1 MTDVTAPSP
10 MEFVIR
16 LCCIGEVDTNL
27 FTEATLCALKQ
38 QPLLQ
43 ANASLGP
50 THLTSFWRPASNTV
64 PVIQWLDGDPSI
76 GRGYPDSF
84 LPIDLETE
92 IGFRLYGWRFNIDQE
107 PRMELR
113 FVFHHACCDG
123 KGSLDFIAQ
132 VLQNLSRM
140 VDGQSADTTSRFDK
154 QSVLKRGC
162 SQRREISLLNRIRRT
177 LIVRPKR
184 AANMLLIR
192 PRSLGSKFTCGA
204 EKPAL
209 QNLFADPPRQCST
222 TLDQT
227 TTRQLGVF
235 AKSHSAT
242 TNTVLAREL
251 FHALNECAGCATS
264 DPDRKRALRLLIP
277 FSLREERH
285 VRMPAANCVSMAYI
299 EANQSLLDQDGDD
312 NPVLLTDLVRQ
323 FKNIRHWNL
332 DHAWN
337 ETIETYAKLWPLIK
351 PFKRLKSSKRSQQNR
366 RPIATTV
373 MSNLGRVFKHED
385 CVNHEGEF
393 SVGSL
398 TVKTVHLA
406 LPCNADLS
414 MNFAVNFYCNR
425 LTLDVSYL
433 PSIVSRSTAQ
443 NLLDSWKS
451 RIARLVEPSQAPELA
466 RSAV

>member
-1 MTDVTAPSP
+1 
-10 MEFVIR
+10 
-16 LCCIGEVDTNL
+16 
-27 FTEATLCALKQ
+27 
-38 QPLLQ
+38 
-43 ANASLGP
+43 
-50 THLTSFWRPASNTV
+50 
-64 PVIQWLDGDPSI
+64 
-76 GRGYPDSF
+76 
-84 LPIDLETE
+84 
-92 IGFRLYGWRFNIDQE
+92 
-107 PRMELR
+107 
-113 FVFHHACCDG
+113 
-123 KGSLDFIAQ
+123 
-132 VLQNLSRM
+132 
-140 VDGQSADTTSRFDK
+140 
-154 QSVLKRGC
+154 
-162 SQRREISLLNRIRRT
+162 
-177 LIVRPKR
+177 
-184 AANMLLIR
+184 
-192 PRSLGSKFTCGA
+192 
-204 EKPAL
+204 
-209 QNLFADPPRQCST
+209 
-222 TLDQT
+222 
-227 TTRQLGVF
+227 
-235 AKSHSAT
+235 
-242 TNTVLAREL
+242 
-251 FHALNECAGCATS
+251 
-264 DPDRKRALRLLIP
+264 
-277 FSLREERH
+277 
-285 VRMPAANCVSMAYI
+285 MPAANCVSMAYI